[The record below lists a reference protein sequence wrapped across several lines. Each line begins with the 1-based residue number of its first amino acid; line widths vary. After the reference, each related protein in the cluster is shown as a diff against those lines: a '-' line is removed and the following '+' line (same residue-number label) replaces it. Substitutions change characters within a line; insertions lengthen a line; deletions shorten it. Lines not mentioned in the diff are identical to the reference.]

1 MTTDYDE
8 GYVIL
13 DHEEFLEQAWEAYRA
28 TTPRPRQFLPGVYKY
43 HSYLEMKAERAQR
56 VIDWFLSI
64 TREIVN

>member
-13 DHEEFLEQAWEAYRA
+13 DHEEFLEQALEAYRA
-28 TTPRPRQFLPGVYKY
+28 TSPRPRLFLSGVYKY

-56 VIDWFLSI
+56 VINWFLSI
-64 TREIVN
+64 SREIVN